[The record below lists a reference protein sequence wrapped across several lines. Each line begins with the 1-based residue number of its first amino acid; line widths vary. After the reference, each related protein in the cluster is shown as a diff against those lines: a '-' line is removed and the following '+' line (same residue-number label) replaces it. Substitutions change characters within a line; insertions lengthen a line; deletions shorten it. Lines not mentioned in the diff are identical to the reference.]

1 VPVTRPS
8 LDIRTLV
15 RPKPLGLA
23 LPTPEAPPTR
33 ELLKTVG
40 REVGR

>member
-15 RPKPLGLA
+15 RPKPLGLV

-33 ELLKTVG
+33 EELKIVG
-40 REVGR
+40 RVTGR

>member
-1 VPVTRPS
+1 VPVTCPS

-15 RPKPLGLA
+15 RPKPLGLV
-23 LPTPEAPPTR
+23 LPTPAAPPMR